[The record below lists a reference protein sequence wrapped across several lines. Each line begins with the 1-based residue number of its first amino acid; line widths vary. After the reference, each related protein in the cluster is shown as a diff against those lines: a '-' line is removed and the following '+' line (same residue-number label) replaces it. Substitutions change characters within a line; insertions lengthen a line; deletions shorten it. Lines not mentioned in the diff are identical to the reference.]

1 MARFFNYLPV
11 LSLAFLWAFYGPLLR
26 FLESIGLNVFDVNFL
41 GFSLGAVLLLLIFKA
56 QKAKLGF
63 PAKTEA
69 KKLLFYAVSLS
80 STNLFLFYAFTLST
94 FANTILLH
102 YTGLLWGSLAAIVLF
117 REKVTKWKA
126 IAAALCVIGIGV
138 IFLPSVSLSEKFFV
152 GNIAALASSFGYGG
166 MILASRSLKESDSKK
181 VSFYSVLLCA
191 LFYLPLFVFFGSQK
205 EISGIFFGLSTG
217 GAYSVIEALFV
228 IYGMKAVSVIAASI
242 ILVLEIPMTIL
253 VGFLFYS
260 EGIPFA
266 TMIGGILITLG
277 VLLLVAKDG
286 ASKAG

>member
-1 MARFFNYLPV
+1 MARLFEYFPVFF
-11 LSLAFLWAFYGPLLR
+11 LAFLWAFYGPLLR

-41 GFSLGAVLLLLIFKA
+41 SFSAGAVLLFLIFKA

-63 PAKTEA
+63 PAKTDA
-69 KKLLFYAVSLS
+69 KKLFFYAVSLS

-102 YTGLLWGSLAAIVLF
+102 YTGLLWASLAAIVF
-117 REKVTKWKA
+117 FGEKITKWKL
-126 IAAALCVIGIGV
+126 IAAVLCVIGIGV
-138 IFLPSVSLSEKFFV
+138 IFLPSVSFSEKFLI

-166 MILASRSLKESDSKK
+166 MIIGSRSLKESDSKK
-181 VSFYSVLLCA
+181 ISFYSVLLCA
-191 LFYLPLFVFFGSQK
+191 IIYLPLFVFFGSPK
-205 EISGIFFGLSTG
+205 ETMDIFFGLSTG
-217 GAYSVIEALFV
+217 GAYSVLEALFV

-266 TMIGGILITLG
+266 TLIGGILITTG
-277 VLLLVAKDG
+277 VLFLVVKDG
-286 ASKAG
+286 VSKI